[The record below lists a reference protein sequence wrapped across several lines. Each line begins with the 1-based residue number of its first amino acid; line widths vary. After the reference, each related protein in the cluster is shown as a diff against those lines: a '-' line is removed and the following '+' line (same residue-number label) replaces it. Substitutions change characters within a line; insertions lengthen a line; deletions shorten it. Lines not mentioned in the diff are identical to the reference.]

1 MEMLKTQVIVDDTL
15 PGVKRDLFWQP
26 YSENVFSGIKAIAE
40 FASGGIGKKIRSLP
54 ALLGIFFR
62 YWKTE

>member
-1 MEMLKTQVIVDDTL
+1 VDDTL

-26 YSENVFSGIKAIAE
+26 YSENVFLGIKAIAE
-40 FASGGIGKKIRSLP
+40 FASGGIGKKIRALP